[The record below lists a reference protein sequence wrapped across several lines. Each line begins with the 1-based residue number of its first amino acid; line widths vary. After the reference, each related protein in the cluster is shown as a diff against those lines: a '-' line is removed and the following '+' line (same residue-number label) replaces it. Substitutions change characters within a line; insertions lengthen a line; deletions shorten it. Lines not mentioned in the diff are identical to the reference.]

1 MEIPNIVQYLYETP
15 IKWILLFLHWILFSL
30 PIIITL
36 MTNDLTILIIINMF
50 LFMVIMLNIIF
61 KDCPITII
69 ETLYL
74 DNTLVDTITSSSSHS
89 HYKLT
94 RGDKTLQCLLIGIMI
109 VTSKILLVL
118 TKHTF
123 IEYVNNA

>member
-69 ETLYL
+69 ET
-74 DNTLVDTITSSSSHS
+74 
-89 HYKLT
+89 
-94 RGDKTLQCLLIGIMI
+94 
-109 VTSKILLVL
+109 
-118 TKHTF
+118 
-123 IEYVNNA
+123 